1 MWCSHMGYYPIPN
14 NVFKSFYLL
23 LRIVFSPVFMFE
35 PQSVHHTEVQY
46 GHKRSREDCQTKPIK
61 TVGLADPLSW
71 PRVDAVIPIFVI
83 SSVHERWN
91 IEDNPKNPS
100 TKNYHLFWY
109 QAKQGSNYG
118 EVILWSAHKS
128 AYISATRLDINSGP
142 IILKFTKSIQTVACW
157 KQKFL
162 ETAIIFLKV

>member
-23 LRIVFSPVFMFE
+23 LRIVFSPVLVFE

-46 GHKRSREDCQTKPIK
+46 GHERSREDCQTKPIK

-71 PRVDAVIPIFVI
+71 PRVDAVIPILVI

-91 IEDNPKNPS
+91 IQDNP
-100 TKNYHLFWY
+100 
-109 QAKQGSNYG
+109 
-118 EVILWSAHKS
+118 
-128 AYISATRLDINSGP
+128 
-142 IILKFTKSIQTVACW
+142 
-157 KQKFL
+157 
-162 ETAIIFLKV
+162 

>member
-1 MWCSHMGYYPIPN
+1 MGYYSIPN

-23 LRIVFSPVFMFE
+23 LRIVFSPVLMFE

-71 PRVDAVIPIFVI
+71 PRVDAVIPIVVI

-91 IEDNPKNPS
+91 IQDNP
-100 TKNYHLFWY
+100 
-109 QAKQGSNYG
+109 
-118 EVILWSAHKS
+118 
-128 AYISATRLDINSGP
+128 
-142 IILKFTKSIQTVACW
+142 
-157 KQKFL
+157 
-162 ETAIIFLKV
+162 